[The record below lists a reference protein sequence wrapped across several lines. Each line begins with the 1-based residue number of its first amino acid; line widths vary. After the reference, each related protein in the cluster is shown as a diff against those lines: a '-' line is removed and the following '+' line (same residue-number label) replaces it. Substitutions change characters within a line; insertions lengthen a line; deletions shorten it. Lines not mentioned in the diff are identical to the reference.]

1 MDGRLVQGGLEE
13 NRFDRST
20 SSPMPFLQL
29 RHGERLRVDSR
40 TMAHHAVG
48 PSTPTADNLAMAMSL
63 ISSTRSVTLLPAYT
77 KNLMPW
83 SLTSRPLDGDAP
95 TIDLVVAYRQENA
108 SPRLAL
114 CVSQETC
121 LVKPPPVA
129 FDELPK

>member
-1 MDGRLVQGGLEE
+1 
-13 NRFDRST
+13 
-20 SSPMPFLQL
+20 
-29 RHGERLRVDSR
+29 
-40 TMAHHAVG
+40 MAHHAVG